1 MFVSGTVSADYVA
14 TGVFV
19 GEVDQ
24 LFDSFNSTRHAPPH
38 KKLLRPL
45 SSDSP
50 HMGYWDKAFTGV
62 SSWIFLK
69 DGKPAFNKSPPSQNG
84 WLVSIHA
91 VQHVWMLKKAGFKYL
106 ETRNLN
112 QNPH

>member
-1 MFVSGTVSADYVA
+1 MYVSGNFGADYAA

-19 GEVDQ
+19 EEVDR
-24 LFDSFNSTRHAPPH
+24 LFGSFNSNKHAPLFT
-38 KKLLRPL
+38 KLLRPL
-45 SSDSP
+45 SSDNP
-50 HMGYWDKAFTGV
+50 HIGYWDMTGIGV